1 MSRDPEESLTPKQH
15 KAIYALLEQPTL
27 EAAAEDVGVS
37 TATIK
42 RWRKTEAFT
51 SEFRRAR
58 RRVLEDAYAKLQ
70 GAASEAVDT
79 LVAHMH
85 SGVPHLE
92 VKAALGVLDRAQR
105 GLEAYD
111 LVERLE
117 RLEEALEAS
126 QAHKGRYGY

>member
-1 MSRDPEESLTPKQH
+1 MSRDSQESLTPNQH

-27 EAAAEDVGVS
+27 EAAAENVGVS

-51 SEFRRAR
+51 REFRQAR

-70 GAASEAVDT
+70 GASSTAVDT
-79 LVAHMH
+79 LVTHMH
-85 SGVPHLE
+85 SGTPHLE
-92 VKAALGVLDRAQR
+92 VKAALGILDRAQK

-111 LVERLE
+111 LIERLE
-117 RLEEALEAS
+117 RLEEAL
-126 QAHKGRYGY
+126 